1 MGIVLTILFIAS
13 IVVNIILL
21 CFKRYS
27 NLLIGTIVGKYKGDK
42 FKYSGGGYVLVEI
55 EIEYYTPDSRY
66 KQTRKEQ
73 KTYEVPEEYYTQKN
87 IGDKGLF
94 PC

>member
-1 MGIVLTILFIAS
+1 MEIVLTILFIAS
-13 IVVNIILL
+13 IGLNITFL

-27 NLLIGTIVGKYKGDK
+27 KLLIGTIVGKYKGNK
-42 FKYSGGGYVLVEI
+42 FKYSGGGYIVVEI
-55 EIEYYTPDSRY
+55 EIEYYTTDSRY